1 MIFTPALTEACLF
14 SDPYCYSQTCFER
27 TYIRDRS
34 FLSGRRGWWDLG
46 GRGGHK
52 KMALKGGSKEF
63 KFCSDGICNNANSQ
77 PECQKTAF
85 LTLKKVQIVSGKHA
99 LGPLLY
105 VLYVFSYQSP
115 SFLYCSFFD
124 PDPESSCFGVS
135 HYGGNVSEKAT
146 DLTSFPGFSSPT
158 SR

>member
-1 MIFTPALTEACLF
+1 
-14 SDPYCYSQTCFER
+14 
-27 TYIRDRS
+27 
-34 FLSGRRGWWDLG
+34 
-46 GRGGHK
+46 
-52 KMALKGGSKEF
+52 MALKGGSKEF

-77 PECQKTAF
+77 PECQKPAF
-85 LTLKKVQIVSGKHA
+85 LTFKKVLIVPGKH
-99 LGPLLY
+99 
-105 VLYVFSYQSP
+105 VYVFSYQSP

-146 DLTSFPGFSSPT
+146 DSTSFPGFSSPA

>member
-1 MIFTPALTEACLF
+1 MGLEA
-14 SDPYCYSQTCFER
+14 
-27 TYIRDRS
+27 
-34 FLSGRRGWWDLG
+34 G
-46 GRGGHK
+46 GGGYE
-52 KMALKGGSKEF
+52 KMTLKGEGGSKEF

-77 PECQKTAF
+77 PECQKPAF
-85 LTLKKVQIVSGKHA
+85 LTYMPSD
-99 LGPLLY
+99 PLLY
-105 VLYVFSYQSP
+105 VYVFSYQSP

-146 DLTSFPGFSSPT
+146 DSTSFPGFSSPA